1 MNKTVKII
9 IIVMFGISM
18 WSIGSFIFGG
28 TAPANT
34 RIEGKIEKELIDFSR
49 SVYDHVKAGKVRDFA
64 SQAFNLKSSSLKDS
78 YDYLRYVRMAE
89 KPEWIVEKHPGETGY
104 FVTFKTSG
112 GIRSYMAVDR
122 KNDQWRFV
130 YAGQ

>member
-1 MNKTVKII
+1 
-9 IIVMFGISM
+9 
-18 WSIGSFIFGG
+18 
-28 TAPANT
+28 
-34 RIEGKIEKELIDFSR
+34 
-49 SVYDHVKAGKVRDFA
+49 
-64 SQAFNLKSSSLKDS
+64 
-78 YDYLRYVRMAE
+78 MAE
-89 KPEWIVEKHPGETGY
+89 KPEWIVEKHPGATGY